1 MQNRPYAIVYILVVV
16 ITFYSCRQHAGK
28 QEVVTREVNQVRIF
42 YTPMVKDNAHWN
54 MLVINEYGD
63 TIQYKKMDSL
73 TVDFRKWVINGKTR
87 YGYYVKNS
95 DFYKY
100 PDQPYS
106 SGFRVITDSNFNILQ
121 RITLKSHGII
131 DGKKKPAVEHHDF
144 ILLDDNHYIVLACYE
159 YTPTN
164 IPAELNPLP
173 GKIVVTPVIQE
184 VLNGEVVW
192 QWVGCEY
199 PELYAASVDGN
210 NFSDT
215 GKEANYLHVN
225 SMFIDPADSN
235 LVISC
240 RNTNQ
245 VMKLNRKG
253 NNIVWKLG
261 GKDSDFVIP
270 DTAKFLRQHDATFI
284 NNSKTMLLLDN
295 GQRGVREFSRVLELD
310 IDEANRKVTGYLIFN
325 IPDDFIEFGGNVEK
339 RGERYFIGGGS
350 GGFIMEAIP
359 RTGVKAF
366 ELQLE
371 LGSYR
376 VYKYPEAETTEQQP
390 GGYRL

>member
-1 MQNRPYAIVYILVVV
+1 MFRGRILPTS
-16 ITFYSCRQHAGK
+16 ILFLSLLIGCAEKAQK
-28 QEVVTREVNQVRIF
+28 QEEHKSVEIF
-42 YTPMVKDNAHWN
+42 FTPMVKDNIHWN
-54 MLVINEYGD
+54 HLVINEIGD
-63 TIQYKKMDSL
+63 TLKYQKIDSL
-73 TVDFRKWVINGKTR
+73 TVDFRRWIIDGATY
-87 YGYYVKNS
+87 YGYYIKNN

-100 PDQPYS
+100 PGQPYS
-106 SGFRVITDSNFNILQ
+106 SGFRIVTDSNLNIIK

-131 DGKKKPAVEHHDF
+131 DGVKKPAVEHHDF
-144 ILLDDNHYIVLACYE
+144 ILLGKEHYIVLACYE
-159 YTPTN
+159 YVPTN

-184 VLNGEVVW
+184 VKNSEVVW

-199 PELYAASVDGN
+199 PELYANSMDGN

-225 SMFIDPADSN
+225 SMFIDPKDSN

-245 VMKLNRKG
+245 ILKLNRRG

-261 GKDSDFVIP
+261 GKNSDFAVP
-270 DTAKFLRQHDATFI
+270 DTAIFLRQHNVTMI
-284 NNSKTMLLLDN
+284 NNSKTILLLDN
-295 GQRGVREFSRVLELD
+295 GQRGVREQSRVIELD
-310 IDEANRKVTGYLIFN
+310 IDEDKRKITGHKIFN

-350 GGFIMEAIP
+350 GGYIMEINP
-359 RTGVKAF
+359 RTMVKSF

-371 LGSYR
+371 YGSYR
-376 VYKYPEAETTEQQP
+376 VYKYPE
-390 GGYRL
+390 YDSYHIK